1 MASLR
6 KPHWLAKHLEAVD
19 TARAPPFATTPT
31 LPREQDT
38 GKRAGWQACVL
49 RTPRAQGH
57 KACRMPAMGL
67 GAVTRAGR
75 AWQGHCSSS
84 KRRAVRTCRPS
95 SQDQHGPNTSSSCSA
110 ASLTVPMPLQ
120 CLHLCR
126 LHVPVPVTV
135 ACVRASMV
143 HVPASLCIP
152 PLPFDACPFK
162 IVNYYARAR
171 ACVFACA
178 CAYAR
183 VRVLGSD
190 QWCCAAMAMHSG
202 RHAGVPLRSH
212 AGACTGQGRLVRSPA
227 EPAVVLQPVGCVS

>member
-1 MASLR
+1 
-6 KPHWLAKHLEAVD
+6 
-19 TARAPPFATTPT
+19 
-31 LPREQDT
+31 
-38 GKRAGWQACVL
+38 
-49 RTPRAQGH
+49 
-57 KACRMPAMGL
+57 MPAMGL

-162 IVNYYARAR
+162 IVIMPVPVPACLHVHARMRGCGCSALTSGAVLR
-171 ACVFACA
+171 WQCTRVGMLACPYVPTLA
-178 CAYAR
+178 
-183 VRVLGSD
+183 
-190 QWCCAAMAMHSG
+190 
-202 RHAGVPLRSH
+202 HALAKDGWSVVQPNLRSSYNQW
-212 AGACTGQGRLVRSPA
+212 GASVKHTETA
-227 EPAVVLQPVGCVS
+227 